1 MSNSSPFP
9 YHRVVLLV
17 KKTRRVAGGMTAAA
31 LLLAT
36 LTVAPASAAPS
47 AAAGPSAAPAT
58 VSLAEAVAAAK
69 PRKPRTKPRKPAPK
83 PAPQPEPR
91 PEVTFEVAT
100 LNVLGSSHTS
110 RPRSS
115 YASGP
120 RRVAYLLQLLGS
132 RGIDVAGLQEFQPDQ
147 RAEFARRADGWAQ
160 WPGGTKWDTGTTSI
174 VWRTDQW
181 SFVEGK
187 LAPIP
192 FYDMTRQSPSV
203 LLENKKKNVRVW
215 FSSFHNPA
223 DTGRFP
229 RQQGNR
235 VAATN
240 VQAAVVKDN
249 ARTGVP
255 QFLMGDMN
263 ERSTYYCRIT
273 SLVQM
278 VSPLGGTPGPRCR
291 APKTQAIDWLLSSTM
306 IDWKSYTVVNDSLVK
321 RTTDHAL
328 RYGTVTVDTEDYP
341 RAYAG

>member
-1 MSNSSPFP
+1 
-9 YHRVVLLV
+9 
-17 KKTRRVAGGMTAAA
+17 MTAAA
-31 LLLAT
+31 LLLSTFTVVSAT
-36 LTVAPASAAPS
+36 AADAAVAGASASPT
-47 AAAGPSAAPAT
+47 T
-58 VSLAEAVAAAK
+58 VSLAETAAAAR
-69 PRKPRTKPRKPAPK
+69 PRKPKPRPKPAPK
-83 PAPQPEPR
+83 PEPEPR
-91 PEVTFEVAT
+91 PQVTFEVGT
-100 LNVLGSSHTS
+100 LNVLGSTHTS
-110 RPRSS
+110 GSKSS
-115 YASGP
+115 YAPGP
-120 RRVAYLLQLLGS
+120 RRVAYLVQLLEG

-147 RAEFARRADGWAQ
+147 RAEFARRADGWSQ

-174 VWRTDQW
+174 VWRSDQW
-181 SFVEGK
+181 TFVEGR

-215 FSSFHNPA
+215 FSTFHNPA

-240 VQAAVVKDN
+240 VQAAVVKGN

-291 APKTQAIDWLLSSTM
+291 PPKTQAIDWLLSSTM

-321 RTTDHAL
+321 RTTDHAF